1 MFEYALCVF
10 FVIETVVDNQI
21 LIHLVLAAALGW
33 MVWVVTEQDLEAVAS
48 LKQNNII
55 KLFDGHLD

>member
-21 LIHLVLAAALGW
+21 LIHLVLAAALDW
-33 MVWVVTEQDLEAVAS
+33 MAWVVTEQDLEAVAS